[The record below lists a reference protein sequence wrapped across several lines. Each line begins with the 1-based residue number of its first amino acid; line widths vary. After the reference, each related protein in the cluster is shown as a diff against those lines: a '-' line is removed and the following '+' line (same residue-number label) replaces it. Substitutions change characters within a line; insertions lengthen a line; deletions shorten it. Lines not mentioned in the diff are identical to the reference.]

1 MHDLQDHAAGGR
13 AALGVG
19 VDADGLLGGAC
30 VLLAVYVDPAEQKWR
45 LRVAAIQ
52 SFNARLNNRAAR
64 ISTICDFYVLFHLVC
79 LITGSVPSILGPR

>member
-30 VLLAVYVDPAEQKWR
+30 VLLAVYVDPAEQKRR

-52 SFNARLNNRAAR
+52 SFNARLKQPGRKNLPMRMNDAS
-64 ISTICDFYVLFHLVC
+64 IWGSDVLNH
-79 LITGSVPSILGPR
+79 